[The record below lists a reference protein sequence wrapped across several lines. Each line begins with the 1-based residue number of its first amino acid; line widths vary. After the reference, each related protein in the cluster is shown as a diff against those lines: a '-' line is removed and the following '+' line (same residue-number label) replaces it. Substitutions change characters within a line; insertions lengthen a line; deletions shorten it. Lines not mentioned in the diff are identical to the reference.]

1 MAKLFFHNDRKIEK
15 IEMYTK
21 LSIEE
26 WNFKQK
32 FGENFILT

>member
-1 MAKLFFHNDRKIEK
+1 
-15 IEMYTK
+15 MYTK

-32 FGENFILT
+32 YSVKVLSLKSNEFSHV